1 MVNFNKLTVGYFA
14 LGDLNDFPAKIVN
27 EIWDSGYSELASLS
41 ETLIKYPKLL
51 NSFEE
56 VNKAINFVNEKKPD
70 IIVINLCSWV
80 QAGIALR
87 FFRETSQVL
96 KILWCFGD
104 RVETLPVTALLELTS
119 TLSKF
124 KNKFIHLVGNQK
136 NPITIKRLKSIL
148 NVVSTIKHLKISKLG
163 FIGYNCPGMVDATP
177 DELALR
183 RCTGAE
189 LVHLDL
195 FEVFNEFKNVRDEE
209 CNSIV
214 EQLKKDIGNIEVS
227 NIHLISSIK
236 LYVVLRKIVN
246 KYDLSTIT
254 IRCWPELKG
263 NTEGINAT
271 PCYALSRLT
280 SEGIMGVCESDIASS
295 VTMFILKSLSNNFPV
310 VLDYNTID
318 MEKNHFT
325 FWHCGAHA
333 IELAEK
339 LDSISIKYPSS
350 GGLQETKAGMALEFS
365 IKEGEATFAKITRE
379 FDKMLISKAQFI
391 TPSNS
396 FRGGI
401 GEANWET
408 DVYEFLDKIIE
419 EGFEH
424 HICAVHGDL
433 KYELKLICDLL
444 NLRKVLF

>member
-1 MVNFNKLTVGYFA
+1 MVNFSELKVGYFA
-14 LGDLNDFPAKIVN
+14 TGDLNSVPANIVN
-27 EIWDSGYSELASLS
+27 EIWDLGYSELASLGVN
-41 ETLIKYPKLL
+41 LIKYPKLL
-51 NSFEE
+51 SSFEE
-56 VNKAINFVNEKKPD
+56 VEKAISFVNEKKLD
-70 IIVINLCSWV
+70 VIIINLCSWL
-80 QAGIALR
+80 QAGIPLR
-87 FFRETSQVL
+87 FIRETGQAL
-96 KILWCFGD
+96 KIVWSFGD
-104 RVETLPVTALLELTS
+104 RTEVLPLTALLEATSSLT
-119 TLSKF
+119 KF

-136 NPITIKRLKSIL
+136 NPKTIKRLKSIL
-148 NVVSTIKHLKISKLG
+148 NVALTIKHLKTLKLG

-177 DELALR
+177 DELAFR

-195 FEVFNEFKNVRDEE
+195 FEVFSEFKNVTDEE

-214 EQLKKDIGNIEVS
+214 EQLKKNVGKIEIP
-227 NIHLISSIK
+227 NIHLISSVK
-236 LYVVLRKIVN
+236 LYIVLRKIVN
-246 KYDLSTIT
+246 KYDLSAIT

-280 SEGIMGVCESDIASS
+280 SEGILGICESDIASS

-310 VLDYNTID
+310 VLDYNTVDI
-318 MEKNHFT
+318 EKNNFT

-339 LDSISIKYPSS
+339 LSSISVKYPSE

-365 IKEGEATFAKITRE
+365 IKKGEATFAKITRE
-379 FDKMLISKAQFI
+379 FDKMLVSKAQFV
-391 TPSNS
+391 TPSNK

-401 GEANWET
+401 GEANWES
-408 DVYEFLDKIIE
+408 DVNNFLDKVIT

-424 HICAVHGDL
+424 HICAVHGDFL
-433 KYELKLICDLL
+433 YELNLICDLL
-444 NLRKVLF
+444 NLREISI